1 MSKVT
6 LKVQKN
12 LGTKT
17 GTTKAGK
24 TWEQVGLLCKTQ
36 GEYPKDLLLLVTGG
50 NDVKTAKTLKGGEV
64 ISTTLQPESRE
75 YQGKYY
81 TDVKIWGLDI
91 VGGSTPPT
99 PKDDFAP
106 DDDGSGLPF

>member
-24 TWEQVGLLCKTQ
+24 SWEQVGLLCKTQ

-50 NDVKTAKTLKGGEV
+50 NDVKTAKTLKGGET

-81 TDVKIWGLDI
+81 TDVKIWGLDV
-91 VGGSTPPT
+91 VGGSKPQV
-99 PKDDFAP
+99 KDDFAP
-106 DDDGSGLPF
+106 DASDDLPFN

>member
-6 LKVQKN
+6 LTVQKN
-12 LGTKT
+12 LGVKS

-24 TWEQVGLLCKTQ
+24 AWEQVSLLCKTQ
-36 GEYPKDLLLLVTGG
+36 GEYPKDLVLLVTGG
-50 NDVKTAKTLKGGEV
+50 NDVKTAKTLKGGET

-75 YQGKYY
+75 YNGRYY

-91 VGGSTPPT
+91 VGGGKTQDP
-99 PKDDFAP
+99 FAP
-106 DDDGSGLPF
+106 NEVDPELGF